1 MPDQPPEADFIVTVT
16 HLRTVP
22 AWNSRVG
29 FCAKM
34 ARSFFAR
41 HGLDWAQF
49 VREGIA
55 ASALENTGDALA
67 LRVVEHARRD
77 VLAGDNSNG

>member
-1 MPDQPPEADFIVTVT
+1 MSGQPGEVDIIVTVT

-22 AWNSRVG
+22 AWSSRVG
-29 FCAKM
+29 FCAKQ
-34 ARSFFAR
+34 ARLFFAR

-67 LRVVEHARRD
+67 LRLVEHARREE
-77 VLAGDNSNG
+77 LGGQ